1 VSSVTTSV
9 YVGTRQA
16 DGRTFVDVD
25 GRPLRLR
32 ADFRK
37 ASSTSFDWG
46 YEGLGGPAQLS
57 LAILADHL
65 ADDARARRYYEHFL
79 RRVVRNL
86 PSEGWIL
93 TGAEIDSALP
103 AGGY

>member
-1 VSSVTTSV
+1 MTTSV
-9 YVGTRQA
+9 YVGSRQP
-16 DGRTFVDVD
+16 DGRTSVDVD

-32 ADFRK
+32 MDFRS

-65 ADDARARRYYEHFL
+65 ADDVRARRYYEHFL
-79 RRVVRNL
+79 RRVVKNL

-93 TGAEIDSALP
+93 TGPDIDAVLP
-103 AGGY
+103 ASGY